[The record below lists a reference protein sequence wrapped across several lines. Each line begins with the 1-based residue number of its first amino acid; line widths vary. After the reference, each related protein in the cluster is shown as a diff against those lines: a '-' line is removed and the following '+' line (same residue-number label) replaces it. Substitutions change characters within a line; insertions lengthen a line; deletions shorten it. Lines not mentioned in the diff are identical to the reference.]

1 MGSFFVSCY
10 NDFMSERKLLVT
22 HHAPDLDAIGS
33 IWLFKRFDSAR
44 YADAKIAF
52 VDPGDT
58 ISLEDCEK
66 NFNCQLHEVTHVDT
80 GLGEFDHHQPEKA
93 GRDVSASSL
102 VYDYICQRYPDK
114 KNDQALAAVIKH
126 ITAIDHFS
134 EIYWPEAKEDRFI
147 FSLHSLIHG
156 HEFVNLHDDQSQLNF
171 GLKALDYAYAAMTQ
185 RYSARETIE
194 SKGQEFTIKIGK
206 CLALETGNDDTIK
219 LAQIQG
225 YQLVLRKDPEQGFI
239 RIKVRPDAKNPDG
252 EDFNLKELD
261 EAIRELDPSANW
273 FYHASGKMLLNGSNN
288 WHHKKASKLSLE
300 QVIDLIKKIYS

>member
-1 MGSFFVSCY
+1 
-10 NDFMSERKLLVT
+10 MSERKLLVT

-33 IWLFKRFDSAR
+33 IWLFKRFDNVR
-44 YADAKIAF
+44 YADAKVAF

-93 GRDVSASSL
+93 GRDISASSL

-114 KNDQALAAVIKH
+114 KKDQALAAIIKH

-134 EIYWPEAKEDRFI
+134 EIYWSEAKEDRFI

-171 GLKALDYAYAAMTQ
+171 GLKALDYAYAAMTR

-261 EAIRELDPSANW
+261 EAIRQMDPSANW